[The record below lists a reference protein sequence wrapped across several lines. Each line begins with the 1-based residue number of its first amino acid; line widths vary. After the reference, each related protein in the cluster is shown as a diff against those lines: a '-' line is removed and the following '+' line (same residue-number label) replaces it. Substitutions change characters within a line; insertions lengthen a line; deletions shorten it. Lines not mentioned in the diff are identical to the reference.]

1 MSAASRAPG
10 AIGAGLDRTAAAFAL
25 AGGCVLLLIAAV
37 TAVNAGA
44 FALDRL
50 AGLWGGNVAGLPG
63 YEDFVRLAVSAAALL
78 LLPHCQARHGHVV
91 VDIFTRTAPRR
102 FRRVLD
108 AAARGLMAAFA
119 LFLAVSMAVG
129 MTETF
134 RDGAL
139 SRVLGWPE
147 WPFHLPGIAALLLW
161 SAIAARQ
168 TFAGDGDG

>member
-1 MSAASRAPG
+1 MSAASASPPG
-10 AIGAGLDRTAAAFAL
+10 TGAGLDRAAAALAL

-37 TAVNAGA
+37 TSFNAGA

-50 AGLWGGNVAGLPG
+50 ARLWGGNVAGLPG

-91 VDIFTRTAPRR
+91 VDIFTRNAPRPL
-102 FRRVLD
+102 RRGLD
-108 AAARGLMAAFA
+108 TAARALTAAFA
-119 LFLAVSMAVG
+119 LFLAASMTAG
-129 MTETF
+129 MAETF

-147 WPFHLPGIAALLLW
+147 WPFQLPGIAALLLW
-161 SAIAARQ
+161 SAVAARQ
-168 TFAGDGDG
+168 ALAGNADG